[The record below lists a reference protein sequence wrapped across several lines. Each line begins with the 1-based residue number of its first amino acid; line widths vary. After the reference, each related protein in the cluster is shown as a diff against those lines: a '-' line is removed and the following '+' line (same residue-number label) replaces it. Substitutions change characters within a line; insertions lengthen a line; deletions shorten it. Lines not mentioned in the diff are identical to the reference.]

1 MTRQKIPAKAIKS
14 GMTTSALVAISLT
27 IAALASFSGNGIQV
41 EAGGVE
47 VTVKASMGSGLQVV
61 FAAV

>member
-1 MTRQKIPAKAIKS
+1 MTVQKIPAKAIRS
-14 GMTTSALVAISLT
+14 GMTTSALVAIALG
-27 IAALASFSGNGIQV
+27 IAAIASFTGNGIQV

-47 VTVKASMGSGLQVV
+47 LTLKASLEEGLQLI

>member
-1 MTRQKIPAKAIKS
+1 MTRQRIPAKAIRS
-14 GMTTSALVAISLT
+14 GMTTSALVAVALS
-27 IAALASFSGNGIQV
+27 IAAVASFSGNGVQI

-47 VTVKASMGSGLQVV
+47 LTLKASMEKGLQLI